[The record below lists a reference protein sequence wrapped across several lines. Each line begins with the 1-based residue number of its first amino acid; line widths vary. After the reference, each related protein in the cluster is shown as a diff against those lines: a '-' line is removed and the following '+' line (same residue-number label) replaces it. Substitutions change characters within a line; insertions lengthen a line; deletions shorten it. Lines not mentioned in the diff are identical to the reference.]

1 MNMIKEENKG
11 LVSVIIP
18 NYNHS
23 RYLKER
29 IESVLNQTYENFEII
44 ILDDC
49 STDNSVE
56 IIEQYRENNKVRS
69 VIINDVNSGSTFK
82 QWQKG
87 FMYATG
93 EYIWIAESDDIA
105 HPDFLKTII
114 DRMSED
120 ENIVLGFSS
129 MYRIDENGNNQGVI
143 NLTTRGGKHIMRG
156 EDFIRNN
163 MLFGCH
169 ILNASSAIFRR
180 KALQR
185 VSPEYTDYVGSGD
198 YLFWIEIARQGN
210 VVKVN
215 QPLDYFRNHSNKV
228 TPRVVATGIQFE
240 EVHRIVEHIY
250 SLGYCTKLKKT
261 IIAGFWL
268 RKIRKCKIFKN
279 NSIKERSW
287 RIWAND
293 TINPYLSITAYYIYG
308 LGRYIVKKII

>member
-1 MNMIKEENKG
+1 MIKEENKG

-29 IESVLNQTYENFEII
+29 IESVLNQTYCNIEVI

-49 STDNSVE
+49 STDRSID
-56 IIEQYRENNKVRS
+56 IIEQYRSNTRIKQI
-69 VIINDVNSGSTFK
+69 IINESNSGSTFR

-268 RKIRKCKIFKN
+268 
-279 NSIKERSW
+279 
-287 RIWAND
+287 
-293 TINPYLSITAYYIYG
+293 
-308 LGRYIVKKII
+308 

>member
-29 IESVLNQTYENFEII
+29 IESVLNQTYCNIEVI

-49 STDNSVE
+49 STDRSID
-56 IIEQYRENNKVRS
+56 IIEQYRSNTRIKQI
-69 VIINDVNSGSTFK
+69 IINESNSGSTFR

-240 EVHRIVEHIY
+240 EVHRIVENIY

>member
-1 MNMIKEENKG
+1 MIKEENKG

-29 IESVLNQTYENFEII
+29 IESVLNQTYCNIEVI

-49 STDNSVE
+49 STDRSID
-56 IIEQYRENNKVRS
+56 IIEQYRSNTRIKQI
-69 VIINDVNSGSTFK
+69 IINESNSGSTFR

-143 NLTTRGGKHIMRG
+143 NVTSRGGKHIMRG

-240 EVHRIVEHIY
+240 EVHRIVENIY